1 MIRTKILHNH
11 SLYVLYQKICYTKPT
26 VPTVNKLN
34 FKIFFSSF
42 TTKQCLRA
50 SFLLKTKTDLDVCL
64 VR

>member
-1 MIRTKILHNH
+1 MIGTKILYNH

-34 FKIFFSSF
+34 LIFVSSF